1 MRFSQPKK
9 GGDPRDIISDRAGG
23 LDLARTAE
31 MTKWRYMIK
40 HDAQIDLENM
50 RSHIRRFK
58 KAGILSSRDLLV
70 KDNLIDKNVTNEA
83 IIAGGPNAKVFPK
96 LGLGQR
102 IPKEFKALTPEE
114 HEKMLTNVK
123 EVKVIKGES
132 LSQKHLK
139 ARMLKMEKTLKS
151 IRQARKSAESDLHQ
165 LQRSLNLPLSPLVQ
179 ISAPPSRST
188 LQRTDMKD
196 DGKNNNNTKN
206 NPKNKM
212 AKSFSAPDIKSRA
225 STPKQQRKK
234 QKKDKIVKRRVWNK
248 KTQVWEI
255 KPIRMAY
262 GLPDTRESF
271 RSQNIANLFIAGD
284 HRGMTSTNQIGLIAA
299 SDLLRKGLVDP
310 KMYMKLSEFDKRK
323 RCPKVMSPVTKF
335 AEHAVRNRLKPF
347 ALGRG

>member
-1 MRFSQPKK
+1 MRFSNPKK

-50 RSHIRRFK
+50 RGHIRRFK
-58 KAGILSSRDLLV
+58 KAGILSSKDLLV
-70 KDNLIDKNVTNEA
+70 KDDLIDKNVTNEA
-83 IIAGGPNAKVFPK
+83 ILAGGPHAKVFPK

-102 IPKEFKALTPEE
+102 IPKVFKSLTPQE
-114 HEKMLTNVK
+114 HEKMLTSVK

-132 LSQKHLK
+132 LSKKHLK

-165 LQRSLNLPLSPLVQ
+165 LQRTLNLPLSPLVQ

-188 LQRTDMKD
+188 LKRTDMKD
-196 DGKNNNNTKN
+196 DGKNNSNNIKNDTKD
-206 NPKNKM
+206 KM
-212 AKSFSAPDIKSRA
+212 AKSFSAPNIKSKL
-225 STPKQQRKK
+225 KQQRKK
-234 QKKDKIVKRRVWNK
+234 QRKDKIVKRRVWNK

-255 KPIRMAY
+255 KPIRMAF

-271 RSQNIANLFIAGD
+271 RSQNIAN
-284 HRGMTSTNQIGLIAA
+284 
-299 SDLLRKGLVDP
+299 
-310 KMYMKLSEFDKRK
+310 
-323 RCPKVMSPVTKF
+323 
-335 AEHAVRNRLKPF
+335 
-347 ALGRG
+347 